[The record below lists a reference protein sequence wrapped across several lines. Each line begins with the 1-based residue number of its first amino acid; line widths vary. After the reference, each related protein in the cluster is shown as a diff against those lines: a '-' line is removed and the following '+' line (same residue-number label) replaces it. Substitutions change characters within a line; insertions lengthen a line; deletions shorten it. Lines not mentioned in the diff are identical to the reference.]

1 MDNRPTTSLVAALI
15 GLSLL
20 GLAALQIY
28 LIRRAAILEAQL
40 YARTVNS
47 AMQRIVSRLET
58 QETLHYVR
66 GLPLSNMRTRTA
78 AFYTSAADTEKV
90 ESEKHINIAVRVQ
103 TETPKVDFKNDKVI
117 FVLQKP
123 EHVII
128 KTVDSTGQV
137 ETKLVDE
144 QKPAGRFEVP
154 IKTPRQN
161 PAAVRV
167 HILSDTTSF
176 WMEQVQNRRDS
187 LVITAE
193 KFKEKKWQVNRI
205 IDELVMVQTRSV
217 LQRVR
222 STNLDSLIQATMSDL
237 GVHPPFAYA
246 IVNSRNDSI
255 LMCRPGGYERDL
267 LTTPYRTPLFPND
280 VLLAGSELRFFAPQ
294 RNLSFYHP
302 FFSFGVVS
310 ALFLAALLLS
320 LIYIIRTLNRQ
331 KRFSRRLAEFINNM
345 NHEFK
350 TPITT
355 ISLASETMQTS
366 LQRLDAQ
373 RLNHYSRI
381 IQDESRRMRSQVEK
395 ILQMAAPEQRDHDL
409 AIVPV
414 DLHDMIQK
422 VVGNFLLQ
430 VEARQ
435 GKMELSLA
443 APDPVI
449 QGDLVHL
456 QNVLNN
462 LLDNAVKYTRA
473 TPVIR
478 ISTAGVDHGVEIT
491 VVDNGIGLAE
501 DEQKRV
507 FEKFY
512 RVDTGNVHD
521 VKGFGIGLSYV
532 KLIVDAHGGRIR
544 VKSEP
549 GQGCR
554 FILWLPGGNGRPA
567 KAL

>member
-20 GLAALQIY
+20 GLAALQLF

-47 AMQRIVSRLET
+47 AMQRVVSRLET

-66 GLPLSNMRTRTA
+66 GLPLSTRMTRTA
-78 AFYTSAADTEKV
+78 AFHASDTDTDKE
-90 ESEKHINIAVRVQ
+90 ESEQHINIAVSVES
-103 TETPKVDFKNDKVI
+103 ETPKVDFKNDKVV
-117 FVLQKP
+117 FVLRKP

-187 LVITAE
+187 LVVTAE
-193 KFKEKKWQVNRI
+193 KFKEKKWQVNRV
-205 IDELVMVQTRSV
+205 IDELVMVQTKSV
-217 LQRVR
+217 LQRIR
-222 STNLDSLIQATMSDL
+222 SSNLDSLVQATMSDL
-237 GVHPPFAYA
+237 GIHQPFAYA

-255 LMCRPGGYERDL
+255 LMCQPRGYERDL

-280 VLLAGSELRFFAPQ
+280 VRLAGSELRFFALR
-294 RNLSFYHP
+294 RNLSFYHS
-302 FFSFGVVS
+302 FFSFGAVS

-331 KRFSRRLAEFINNM
+331 KRFSRRLGEFINNM
-345 NHEFK
+345 THEFK

-355 ISLASETMQTS
+355 ISLASETMQKS
-366 LQRLDAQ
+366 LQRFDTQ

-395 ILQMAAPEQRDHDL
+395 ILQMAALEQRDHDL

-414 DLHDMIQK
+414 DLHHMIQNA
-422 VVGNFLLQ
+422 VENFLLQ

-435 GKMELSLA
+435 GKIELSLA

-473 TPVIR
+473 IPVIR
-478 ISTAGVDHGVEIT
+478 ISTTSVDHGVEIR

-549 GQGCR
+549 GQGSE
-554 FILWLPGGNGRPA
+554 FILWLPCGGR
-567 KAL
+567 